1 VKRLAVL
8 GTVLGALAA
17 PALAQAAPSVA
28 RPNPALVGIRL
39 DYVNALPAPGILQP
53 LGQSVIV
60 AATDD
65 AAFLRFRQLDDLG
78 GFMPAPVGKLALS
91 SGGRDIHPHT
101 FAPEIPLFAHAAGD
115 QVSSFLAG
123 NSQASTTPDNG
134 TRPVPGLGVPTP
146 PPPPTASNTTPPAN
160 QGFGGAPGGNGGG
173 GATGTTTTTTT
184 RAAPPTTTTTT
195 TTPTTA
201 VTATTTSTIS
211 TTTTQAASAGGGGG
225 GGGGLTGGSGSGDC
239 GTPGLQI
246 VSNPA
251 GCVVSMASGAPGS
264 SVSEVMTIT
273 NTSSSVYTVSLKAE
287 GANNNHLWSD
297 LEMGVYPEF
306 TPPPSPLP
314 PLAYWIAQFNDLTT
328 LNPGQTIAYVI
339 VLYLPT
345 TAGNQ
350 DMGKS
355 AAITFHWRATG

>member
-1 VKRLAVL
+1 MKRLAVL
-8 GTVLGALAA
+8 ATVLGALAA
-17 PALAQAAPSVA
+17 PALAHAAAPVA

-39 DYVNALPAPGILQP
+39 DYVNALPAPGTLQP

-60 AATDD
+60 AAMDD
-65 AAFLRFRQLDDLG
+65 EAFLRFRQPDDLG
-78 GFMPAPVGKLALS
+78 GFMPAPIGKLALS
-91 SGGRDIHPHT
+91 SGGRDIHPHA
-101 FAPEIPLFAHAAGD
+101 FVSEIPLFAHTARGE
-115 QVSSFLAG
+115 VSSFLAG
-123 NSQASTTPDNG
+123 NGEATTAPDNG
-134 TRPVPGLGVPTP
+134 TLPVPGLGVPTP
-146 PPPPTASNTTPPAN
+146 PPPPTASNTVPPPN
-160 QGFGGAPGGNGGG
+160 QGFGGAPGGDGGG
-173 GATGTTTTTTT
+173 TTSTTTTTT
-184 RAAPPTTTTTT
+184 RAKPPTTTTTT
-195 TTPTTA
+195 TTTAAAATT
-201 VTATTTSTIS
+201 TTTSTIS
-211 TTTTQAASAGGGGG
+211 TTTTLAATAGGGGG
-225 GGGGLTGGSGSGDC
+225 GGPSGGSGGSGEC
-239 GTPGLQI
+239 GTPGLQV
-246 VSNPA
+246 VSNPP
-251 GCVVSMASGAPGS
+251 GCVVSMATGAPGS

-287 GANNNHLWSD
+287 GANDNHLWND

-355 AAITFHWRATG
+355 AAITFHWRALG

>member
-1 VKRLAVL
+1 VKRLAAL
-8 GTVLGALAA
+8 ATVLGALAA
-17 PALAQAAPSVA
+17 PALAHAAAPLA

-39 DYVNALPAPGILQP
+39 DYVNALPAPGTLQP

-60 AATDD
+60 AAIDD
-65 AAFLRFRQLDDLG
+65 EAFLRFRQPDDLG
-78 GFMPAPVGKLALS
+78 GFIPAPIGKLALS
-91 SGGRDIHPHT
+91 SGGRDIHPHA

-115 QVSSFLAG
+115 KVSSFLAANG
-123 NSQASTTPDNG
+123 EATTAPDNG
-134 TRPVPGLGVPTP
+134 TLPVPGLGVPTP
-146 PPPPTASNTTPPAN
+146 PSPPTASNTVPPAN
-160 QGFGGAPGGNGGG
+160 QGFGGTPGGDGGG
-173 GATGTTTTTTT
+173 GPGTTTTTT
-184 RAAPPTTTTTT
+184 RAEPPTTTTTT
-195 TTPTTA
+195 TTTA
-201 VTATTTSTIS
+201 AANTTTTPTIS
-211 TTTTQAASAGGGGG
+211 TTTTPQAATAGGGGG
-225 GGGGLTGGSGSGDC
+225 GGPSGGSGSGEC

-246 VSNPA
+246 VSNPP
-251 GCVVSMASGAPGS
+251 GCVVSLAGGAPGS

-287 GANNNHLWSD
+287 GANNNHLWND

-339 VLYLPT
+339 VLYLPA

-355 AAITFHWRATG
+355 AAITFHWRALG